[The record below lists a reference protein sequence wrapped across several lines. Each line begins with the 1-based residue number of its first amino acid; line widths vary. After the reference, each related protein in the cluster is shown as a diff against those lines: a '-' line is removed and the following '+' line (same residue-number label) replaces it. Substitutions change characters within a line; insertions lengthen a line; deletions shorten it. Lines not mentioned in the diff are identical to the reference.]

1 MAVYKHSLA
10 EAELLL
16 KKAQAVQQAAL
27 AKLARARNLRA
38 ANAISVEEMEDLRLA
53 SQLADIDVELA
64 KNKLGQLQQFVPYS
78 QSPGAH
84 WGTTKE
90 EPGK

>member
-1 MAVYKHSLA
+1 MAFSKHTLT

-16 KKAQAVQQAAL
+16 KKAQTVQQAAL

-38 ANAISVEEMEDLRLA
+38 ANAISVEEMEDLRLE

-64 KNKLGQLQQFVPYS
+64 KNELGRVS
-78 QSPGAH
+78 R
-84 WGTTKE
+84 WGTMTKE
-90 EPGK
+90 EPGE

>member
-64 KNKLGQLQQFVPYS
+64 KNKLEQFQQL
-78 QSPGAH
+78 AR

-90 EPGK
+90 EPGE